1 MAAAEAPVL
10 PGFIA
15 RIRRR
20 LANRPD
26 TEHEQALIRIGFAF
40 AIALYI
46 LASAPGHA
54 DPGAFLLSGLS
65 ISFGALVLSV
75 LVFLHILW
83 RPGVSVVR
91 RVAGMLV
98 DTGGVNGVMLVGG
111 MTAAP
116 FYPILLWI
124 IFGHGFRFGRP
135 YLFASAGMSLL
146 LFGLVVLLNPDW
158 RRVPALDVALIMALV
173 VLPAYV
179 SVLLRKLEQAIRRA
193 EDANQAK
200 SRFLAVMSHEFRT
213 PLNAVIGLSDLLRQ
227 DERDDD
233 RREMLGTVRTAAG
246 TILSLVDA
254 VLDAA
259 KIEAGKFTL
268 VHKPFDLHGL
278 LGVLRGMLEPQAQA
292 RGLWL
297 RLVLDPKVPPHLLGD
312 MAALQQ
318 VLTNLVANALKFTET
333 GGVTLRVRRAAL
345 ADGGSG
351 IGFVVEDTGI
361 GIPAEVQAR
370 IFESFTQAEDT
381 TNRVHGGTGLGLTI
395 AKELVELMGGR
406 LALASAPGQGASF
419 GFALPLAPATDAD
432 LPPLPLHGSVV
443 VLGQN
448 EAAALAHA
456 AVRAAG
462 LASQPAADLATA
474 VLLLRR
480 GHGRRL
486 LVLAEPLGEDPAELA
501 LVALRRAEGSVD
513 IVVVQDAAQP
523 APAFALAALPQ
534 DALADDLPVLVR
546 AALAP
551 HQAQKLATQQAPA
564 RAAYPCRLLVA
575 EDNLTNQQVARRI
588 LEAAG
593 HEVVIVGSGQD
604 AVERVQVER
613 FEAVLMDLNMPGM
626 GGIEA
631 LKLLRFVEDDLPPVI
646 ALTAD
651 VTEATIAECKKVGFA
666 DYAMKPIDA
675 PALLQ
680 IIDRHVQ
687 ARRMAQGDEGATAM
701 APAAPLPFQPAS
713 FPAPAAQAEPSS
725 PGEARPRPVLVL
737 APSGGAR
744 PILDRRKLEGLAVLD
759 QGDGFIEELVDTFIA
774 ESTELVAAIDAA
786 VAAGDAAAMRDH
798 AHALRSSAAHV
809 GATALFDVLL
819 GWRGLD
825 DAALLERGPAEV
837 QRLQLELERACTGL
851 VAWRAERSP
860 VAGPTRH

>member
-1 MAAAEAPVL
+1 MAARQQPYRHKSLVDRL
-10 PGFIA
+10 KS
-15 RIRRR
+15 R
-20 LANRPD
+20 LAARPD
-26 TEHEQALIRIGFAF
+26 TEHEQALIRIGFALL
-40 AIALYI
+40 IASYI
-46 LASAPGHA
+46 VIVSPLSG
-54 DPGAFLLSGLS
+54 DSSRFLVLGLS

-259 KIEAGKFTL
+259 KIEAGKFML

-297 RLVLDPKVPPHLLGD
+297 RLVLDPKVPPHLSGD

-486 LVLAEPLGEDPAELA
+486 LVLAGPLGEDPAELA

-687 ARRMAQGDEGATAM
+687 ARRMAQGDEGAGSGAFLEEARQPIGFSPPWPAVDLAVTAR
-701 APAAPLPFQPAS
+701 PAAATPDSRQRILDPRRLEALAKSGEGDPFFLIEIIELFAEEAEEIVVAIRQAARQENVVAMRQLTHKLAGSAAS
-713 FPAPAAQAEPSS
+713 IGAVRLHDLLLSWQGLADGALLADDGQV
-725 PGEARPRPVLVL
+725 ARQVETEVNLVVL
-737 APSGGAR
+737 A
-744 PILDRRKLEGLAVLD
+744 
-759 QGDGFIEELVDTFIA
+759 
-774 ESTELVAAIDAA
+774 
-786 VAAGDAAAMRDH
+786 
-798 AHALRSSAAHV
+798 LRAWKANQDDLRYSA
-809 GATALFDVLL
+809 
-819 GWRGLD
+819 
-825 DAALLERGPAEV
+825 
-837 QRLQLELERACTGL
+837 
-851 VAWRAERSP
+851 
-860 VAGPTRH
+860 